1 MLLFLSISSVVVLIF
16 LIDLFVVIPRQEKRD
31 IDEFVRRV
39 DQAIKVK
46 SLYPDKIHPSNKT
59 KYKE

>member
-1 MLLFLSISSVVVLIF
+1 VVVLIF